1 MFNFVKIV
9 FYSAVPDVRLNWVS
23 CISNRLPIN
32 SLRFRRHRNIENLA
46 WLGLAW
52 LQRSLV
58 EPHISQSSDPL
69 SLAHFI
75 VPHQSQLALFKAAS
89 ERNSF
94 RCNFTYNTTTL
105 YISAPQQRR
114 LEKMPYLETAQQW
127 LTQSTLLLQARP
139 TTVPLPPSPLPQTQ
153 LMSP

>member
-9 FYSAVPDVRLNWVS
+9 FYSAVPDVRLNWVRY
-23 CISNRLPIN
+23 ISNRLLIN
-32 SLRFRRHRNIENLA
+32 SLRFRRHRNIKN
-46 WLGLAW
+46 LAW

-58 EPHISQSSDPL
+58 EPHICQSSDPL

-75 VPHQSQLALFKAAS
+75 VPHQSQLALFKAAP

-94 RCNFTYNTTTL
+94 RCNFTCNTTTL
-105 YISAPQQRR
+105 CISAPQQRR

-139 TTVPLPPSPLPQTQ
+139 TTVPLPPSHLPQTQ